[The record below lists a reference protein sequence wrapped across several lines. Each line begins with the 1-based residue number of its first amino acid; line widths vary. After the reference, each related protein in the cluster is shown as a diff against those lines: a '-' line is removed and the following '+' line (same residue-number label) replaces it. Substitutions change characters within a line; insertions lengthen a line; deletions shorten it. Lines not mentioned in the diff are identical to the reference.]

1 MFLKRFLVSALGLM
15 GVLSAHP
22 GHDHTAQDA
31 GFVHLIFAC
40 GVLAVVLAS
49 ARLLKK
55 SRYGKGE
62 LS

>member
-1 MFLKRFLVSALGLM
+1 MFLKRFLVSVLGLM

-22 GHDHTAQDA
+22 GHDHTAQDS
-31 GFVHLIFAC
+31 GFVHLMFAS

-49 ARLLKK
+49 ALFLKK
-55 SRYGKGE
+55 SRHGKGD